1 MSRLND
7 LMMLKLKQHHF
18 ISLLENIKLFQ
29 GKQTDFQMTI
39 LNSISN
45 YVNYKKKIVSKCFLN
60 FLIQSY
66 DYLPGSNLITE
77 HSPVHNFVTTMTQH
91 LQLKSVRCI
100 SYHNY
105 GKY

>member
-1 MSRLND
+1 
-7 LMMLKLKQHHF
+7 
-18 ISLLENIKLFQ
+18 
-29 GKQTDFQMTI
+29 MTI

-45 YVNYKKKIVSKCFLN
+45 YVNYKEKIVSKCFLN
-60 FLIQSY
+60 FFNHY

-91 LQLKSVRCI
+91 LQLKSFRCI
-100 SYHNY
+100 SYHNH